1 MFMNNYIPLFKDLVQ
16 GQPIYALVKG
26 DSLKYIEGKII
37 SVSPQRVEM
46 SKDSMLPKNVI
57 DVTYTLDGKNYT
69 EAVGITDSMFPT
81 EKLGALSLIST
92 NKDTIVRELRASL
105 KIDED
110 FLATIDKTIEKKKN
124 NIEQCKSLIAQLD
137 TEWAEKKALENR
149 ITTLENN
156 SKETNTLLKTI
167 LAKLDN

>member
-1 MFMNNYIPLFKDLVQ
+1 
-16 GQPIYALVKG
+16 
-26 DSLKYIEGKII
+26 
-37 SVSPQRVEM
+37 M

-110 FLATIDKTIEKKKN
+110 FLATIDKTIEKKKS
-124 NIEQCKSLIAQLD
+124 NIE
-137 TEWAEKKALENR
+137 
-149 ITTLENN
+149 
-156 SKETNTLLKTI
+156 
-167 LAKLDN
+167 